1 MYQSQVEFCFGMEMQ
16 IAQWRIV
23 SSIRTIPW
31 DRHVN
36 PVDRSRDACCE
47 GVGYLDQLASVLW
60 LFEMFVSRIT
70 ITEVIAHFGRN
81 GNSIAE
87 PHEPLEDF
95 SLAIH
100 QEGGHN
106 PFQDGELYR
115 RIPLDSQFIL
125 RNVRGNP
132 VKFGEHGHLIHL
144 FNFCLVL
151 FYYKC

>member
-1 MYQSQVEFCFGMEMQ
+1 METQ

-36 PVDRSRDACCE
+36 PVDWSRDACCE

-70 ITEVIAHFGRN
+70 ITEVIAHFCRN
-81 GNSIAE
+81 GNAIAE
-87 PHEPLEDF
+87 PYEPLEDF
-95 SLAIH
+95 SLAIR

-106 PFQDGELYR
+106 SFQDGELYR
-115 RIPLDSQFIL
+115 CIPLDSQFVL
-125 RNVRGNP
+125 WNGGCNP
-132 VKFGEHGHLIHL
+132 GKFVKHSRLVSQ

-151 FYYKC
+151 FYYKY